1 MGLKYGANFLTI
13 EAQTNA
19 IVGELE
25 DICGQ
30 LGDIEGEWQKTAE
43 EAIQRIQK
51 MIEGCMGEYSRETK
65 PVMKRLQDIEERL
78 KIDEKDH
85 IDNMKRLKILE
96 SRKDPK
102 IDVVMGE
109 EVL

>member
-51 MIEGCMGEYSRETK
+51 MIEGCMGENLVK
-65 PVMKRLQDIEERL
+65 VWKKKKRSEE
-78 KIDEKDH
+78 K
-85 IDNMKRLKILE
+85 
-96 SRKDPK
+96 KDPK

-109 EVL
+109 EIKE